1 MKWNAIHHD
10 LHLSILAG
18 VWRVFAVIFAS
29 SHSTAHCI
37 LHLKGTQGEKNTG
50 MTSCRG
56 GKRWRGNAKEN
67 TLVEE
72 LKVQQMLE
80 NGEPTP
86 QTFYIL
92 NLYHCNDR
100 CSVNTKLCEN
110 GKVKG
115 NSHIIHKVAQLITYI
130 TLIRIVLKAHGNSL
144 MQAIW
149 ALRDQWHRVLTK
161 THSSVILFFFI
172 LPNTAS
178 KQTHIVPLSKSCFL
192 WHWSNQVHPCVLL
205 VCSTTNSEMISPH
218 QALYCR

>member
-1 MKWNAIHHD
+1 MKCYSPWSAPVHSCRS
-10 LHLSILAG
+10 LASFRCHL
-18 VWRVFAVIFAS
+18 
-29 SHSTAHCI
+29 CI
-37 LHLKGTQGEKNTG
+37 LPSYSALHPAPEGNTG
-50 MTSCRG
+50 QEEYRDDKLQGRKTMKGQCKGKYVSRG
-56 GKRWRGNAKEN
+56 
-67 TLVEE
+67 TFI
-72 LKVQQMLE
+72 KVQQMLE

-86 QTFYIL
+86 QTFYISS
-92 NLYHCNDR
+92 
-100 CSVNTKLCEN
+100 SVT
-110 GKVKG
+110 
-115 NSHIIHKVAQLITYI
+115 QLITYI

-149 ALRDQWHRVLTK
+149 AFRDQWHRVLTK